1 MIMQHECCYTT
12 GWWKNRQFRDRN
24 RKNRYR
30 TTEKTV
36 GTETFVAPNP
46 WKKNEK
52 QEAEN

>member
-1 MIMQHECCYTT
+1 MNAATQQVARKTDSLVIETE
-12 GWWKNRQFRDRN
+12 
-24 RKNRYR
+24 KNRYR

-36 GTETFVAPNP
+36 GTETFVVPNP